1 MPAHRLPKS
10 LRVQTSVNGEERQN
24 ATIEDLIFSI
34 PFLVKKLSEG
44 QTLQPGDVIATG
56 TPAGVGIGKKP
67 PVFLKSGDV
76 VEVSVTG
83 LGTLKNIISEPT
95 AQNQTA
101 HRVSKVTHIPVAN
114 LSKTLGGVGLTPMNS
129 KHLYYRH
136 AGVQSGP
143 PVIFV
148 HGLGGTSEF
157 YSPLITTLGLD
168 KTHSLHLLDLEGHGL
183 SPTSAASVVSISS
196 YASDVAALARHVNIS
211 GATVVAHSMG
221 CFVALTV
228 ALKHPELVSK
238 LVLIGP
244 PPNPLPEAA
253 QTGSIARAALAR
265 GSGMAAVVDAVVT
278 AGTSAKSKTEN
289 PLGIATVRMSLLS
302 QDPEGY
308 AKGCTALAGV
318 SQVLTVQNLKAQT
331 LIICGDEDKV
341 SPLQVCE
348 KYASEIKG
356 AKVHVLPHVGH
367 WHNFEDIAGV
377 AKAVGSFLQ

>member
-1 MPAHRLPKS
+1 VPAHKLPKS
-10 LRVQTSVNGEERQN
+10 LRVQTRVNGEERQN

-34 PFLVKKLSEG
+34 PFLVKTLSEG
-44 QTLQPGDVIATG
+44 QTLQPGDVLATG

-83 LGTLKNIISEPT
+83 LGILKNTISEPV
-95 AQNQTA
+95 AQNQTIQ
-101 HRVSKVTHIPVAN
+101 RVAKDTHIPVVN
-114 LSKTLGGVGLTPMNS
+114 LSKTLGGVGLTSINS

-136 AGVQSGP
+136 AGVQSGS

-148 HGLGGTSEF
+148 HGLGGTSEY
-157 YSPLITTLGLD
+157 YSPLITVLGLD

-183 SPTSAASVVSISS
+183 SPTSAASVISISS
-196 YASDVAALARHVNIS
+196 YASDFAALAQEVKVS

-221 CFVALTV
+221 CLVALT
-228 ALKHPELVSK
+228 LSLYHPELVSK
-238 LVLIGP
+238 LILIGP
-244 PPNPLPEAA
+244 PPNPLPGAA
-253 QTGSIARAALAR
+253 QTSSIARAALVR
-265 GSGMAAVVDAVVT
+265 SSGMASVVDAVVT
-278 AGTSAKSKTEN
+278 AGTSAKSKTER
-289 PLGIATVRMSLLS
+289 PIAITAVRMSLLS

-308 AKGCTALAGV
+308 AKGCTALAGA
-318 SQVLTVQNLKAQT
+318 SQALLVQNLKAQT
-331 LIICGDEDKV
+331 LIITGDEDKV

-348 KYASEIKG
+348 KYSSEIKG
-356 AKVHVLPHVGH
+356 SRVHVLPQVGH